1 MNWLLK
7 ISEQIYHFLS
17 GSKNLLYDFKVLKP
31 TELPVPVVSVGN
43 LSFGGVGKTPCI
55 ILLAQNLS
63 QGRKLV
69 IISKSYKASLK
80 VPQKVDLTVAN
91 AAAVFGDEACL
102 IQSRLPQVEVWSG
115 PDKTATATAAL
126 KSKPDLILVDD
137 GFSHRKLKRNF
148 DLVLMD
154 ATVGFETYM
163 REAENNLRRASAVVI
178 TKANLTTPAKVEKM
192 TKHILAVSPQLQG
205 QIFISTVH
213 TTLKSDKS
221 DPLFVFCG
229 LGRPDSFLQDLMRQG
244 FKVLFKELFPDHYI
258 YNAKDQNR
266 IFAKY
271 LDLKNENR
279 NLKLVTTQKDF
290 VKLKNADLLKHCQV
304 AGHEML
310 MDSESEEVLI
320 EKIRDSF

>member
-1 MNWLLK
+1 MNWILK
-7 ISEQIYHFLS
+7 VSEQLYHFLS
-17 GSKNLLYDFKVLKP
+17 GAKNLLYDFKVLKP
-31 TELPVPVVSVGN
+31 AELPVPVVSVGN

-55 ILLAQNLS
+55 ILLAQHLS
-63 QGRKLV
+63 QGKKLV
-69 IISKSYKASLK
+69 IVTKSYKASLK
-80 VPQKVDLTVAN
+80 GPRKVDLNVAN
-91 AAAVFGDEACL
+91 AAGVFGDEACL
-102 IQSRLPQVEVWSG
+102 LQSRLPHVDVWSG
-115 PDKTATATAAL
+115 PDKTATATAAMN
-126 KSKPDLILVDD
+126 SKPDVILVDD

-148 DLVLMD
+148 DLVLLD

-163 REAENNLRRASAVVI
+163 REAESNLKRATAVLI
-178 TKANLTTPAKVEKM
+178 TKANLTTTAKVENM
-192 TKHILAVSPQLQG
+192 TKHIVAVAPQLHG

-229 LGRPDSFLQDLMRQG
+229 LGRPDSFLQDLKRQG
-244 FKVLFKELFPDHYI
+244 YNIVFKELFPDHFHYST
-258 YNAKDQNR
+258 KDQNR

-290 VKLKNADLLKHCQV
+290 VKIKNADLLKTCQV

-320 EKIRDSF
+320 DKIRDSF